1 MGVEPGSH
9 EFRTVSSQDVY
20 AGRVMA
26 LRVDKVAMPG
36 GAVATREV
44 VEHPGAV
51 VIAALDEHDQVV
63 LIHQYR
69 HPIGRRLW
77 ELPAGLLDMAGEDP
91 LLSAQRELAEE
102 AGLAATDWSVLAEIA
117 ASPGFT
123 DEVARVFLARGL
135 SAVDRLDA
143 EFDEE
148 ADLVIERVPLVTAV
162 RMVLSGEIVNSGTIA
177 GVLAAHAVLSEVAQ
191 PRTPDA
197 PWRDLPHRWAERQAR
212 S

>member
-1 MGVEPGSH
+1 MGFEPGSH
-9 EFRTVSSQDVY
+9 EFQTVSSQDVY

-51 VIAALDEHDQVV
+51 VVVPLDENEQVV

-69 HPIGRRLW
+69 HPLGRRLW
-77 ELPAGLLDMAGEDP
+77 ELPAGLLDVAGEDP

-102 AGLAATDWSVLAEIA
+102 AGLAAREWCVLAEIA

-123 DEVARVFLARGL
+123 DEVARVYLARGL
-135 SAVDRLDA
+135 SEVERLGA

-148 ADLVIERVPLVTAV
+148 ADLVIQRFPLLTAV
-162 RMVLSGEIVNSGTIA
+162 QMVLSGEIVNSGTIA
-177 GVLAAHAVLSEVAQ
+177 GVLATQAVLSGAAE

-197 PWRDLPHRWAERQAR
+197 PWRDLPHRWAERQAG